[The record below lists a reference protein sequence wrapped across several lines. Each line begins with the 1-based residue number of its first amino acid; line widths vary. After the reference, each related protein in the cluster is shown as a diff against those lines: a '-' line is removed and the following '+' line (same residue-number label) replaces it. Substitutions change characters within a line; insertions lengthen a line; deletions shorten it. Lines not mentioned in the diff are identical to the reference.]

1 MINNIEYT
9 EVDSLESLA
18 EEVNL
23 KAQESEG
30 MHNLVVSCSIS
41 ADNLK
46 SNSLLDVT
54 DDAEKWI
61 AEECPDDLHINH
73 GQYVKDGMEH
83 IIAEL
88 INKPSSNRA
97 LYSLISQ
104 DHISSS
110 GDTPIPSFLIF
121 QTKLVGSDLYTSVY
135 FRALETYRFLS
146 INLEEIRLRLVKIL
160 ERLSQIKSVN
170 LCIHSFYAY
179 RNPSIEPL
187 VKPKIDLLKSPAIG
201 KILRLEPER
210 LYKLL
215 VEKSNNSS
223 VVELT
228 AIHMIR
234 DIIAEDPPER
244 LDSDKEHILS
254 MLDDCIEKGSR
265 LKTRRETTSYCG
277 HIEKISTDFSSSL
290 LELAKRLS
298 NES

>member
-41 ADNLK
+41 ANNLK
-46 SNSLLDVT
+46 SNSLLDVSE
-54 DDAEKWI
+54 DAEKWI

-210 LYKLL
+210 LCELL

-234 DIIAEDPPER
+234 DIMAEDPPER
-244 LDSDKEHILS
+244 LDSDKDHIIS

-277 HIEKISTDFSSSL
+277 DIEEISTAFSSSL
-290 LELAKRLS
+290 LELATRLS
-298 NES
+298 K